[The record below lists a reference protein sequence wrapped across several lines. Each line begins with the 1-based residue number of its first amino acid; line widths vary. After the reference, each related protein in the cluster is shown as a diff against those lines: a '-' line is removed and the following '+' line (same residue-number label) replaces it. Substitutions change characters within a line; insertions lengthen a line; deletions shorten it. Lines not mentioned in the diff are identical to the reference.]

1 MEGSDNRKVNKNVT
15 ANKNATY
22 LVQEPFS
29 EPRTLLA
36 NWGERWGFDCPA
48 GRIRK
53 VLVHRPGTEVHLIH
67 DDAYAIEAGPVV
79 LQHIRGNKSK
89 HPRDSID
96 LALLQ
101 QQHDALTAA
110 LRVESIEVI
119 ELMPGDNEDDQPD
132 RVFTRDLGAVV
143 PGGIILSRFALY
155 IRYGET
161 PAAQHALARL
171 GMPILGMVQG
181 QGYMEGG
188 SFSLVHERL
197 ALVGRSERVNDAGI
211 DQLRALLALQGI
223 ELVVVDLP
231 ASLIHL
237 DEALVMIDRDAALVD
252 IGLLPF
258 WLLEKLQ
265 KLGIR
270 LYQVDPRDP
279 SLTVNCLAIA
289 PGKIMVSSAGKY
301 TNELL
306 ASSGFE
312 LVAVDVSELVKLG
325 GSIHCATLPLIR
337 EHD

>member
-1 MEGSDNRKVNKNVT
+1 MEGSDNRKDNKNVT
-15 ANKNATY
+15 AHKNSTY

-29 EPRTLLA
+29 EPGTLIA
-36 NWGERWGFDCPA
+36 NWGEHWGFACPTD
-48 GRIRK
+48 RIRK
-53 VLVHRPGTEVHLIH
+53 VLVHRPGSEVHLIH
-67 DDAYAIEAGPVV
+67 GDAYAIEAGPVV
-79 LQHIRGNKSK
+79 LQHIRGYKGK
-89 HPRDSID
+89 HPRASID

-101 QQHDALTAA
+101 LQHDALTAA
-110 LRVESIEVI
+110 LRDEGIEVI
-119 ELMPGDNEDDQPD
+119 ELMPGSNEDDQPD

-143 PGGIILSRFALY
+143 PGGIILSRFALN

-161 PAAQHALARL
+161 QAAQLALAQL
-171 GMPILGMVQG
+171 GMPILGMIQG
-181 QGYMEGG
+181 QGFMEGG
-188 SFSLVHERL
+188 SFTFVHERL

-237 DEALVMIDRDAALVD
+237 DEALAMIDRDAALVD
-252 IGLLPF
+252 ISLLPY

-265 KLGIR
+265 NLGIR

-279 SLTVNCLAIA
+279 PLTVNCLSVA

-312 LVAVDVSELVKLG
+312 LLPVDVSELVKLG

-337 EHD
+337 GHA

>member
-1 MEGSDNRKVNKNVT
+1 MESLDNRKEQNIAAQMKL
-15 ANKNATY
+15 KE

-29 EPRTLLA
+29 EPSILLA
-36 NWGERWGFDCPA
+36 NWGERWGFDCPT

-53 VLVHRPGTEVHLIH
+53 VLVHRPGPEVNLVH

-79 LQHIRGNKSK
+79 LQHIRGNKGK
-89 HPRDSID
+89 HPGTPID

-101 QQHDALTAA
+101 RQHDALTAV
-110 LRVESIEVI
+110 LKDEGVEVI
-119 ELMPGDNEDDQPD
+119 ELMPGGIEDNQPD
-132 RVFTRDLGAVV
+132 RIFTRDLGSVV
-143 PGGIILSRFALY
+143 PGGIILSRLALY
-155 IRYGET
+155 VRYGEMPT
-161 PAAQHALARL
+161 AQQALARL
-171 GMPILGMVQG
+171 GMPILGMIQG

-188 SFSLVHERL
+188 SFTLVHERL
-197 ALVGRSERVNDAGI
+197 ALVGRSERVNETGI
-211 DQLRALLALQGI
+211 DQLRALLAPQGI

-252 IGLLPF
+252 IGLLPY

-279 SLTVNCLAIA
+279 SLTINCLAVA
-289 PGKIMVSSAGKY
+289 PGRIMVSSAGKH

-312 LVAVDVSELVKLG
+312 LLPVDVTELVKLG

-337 EHD
+337 DQA